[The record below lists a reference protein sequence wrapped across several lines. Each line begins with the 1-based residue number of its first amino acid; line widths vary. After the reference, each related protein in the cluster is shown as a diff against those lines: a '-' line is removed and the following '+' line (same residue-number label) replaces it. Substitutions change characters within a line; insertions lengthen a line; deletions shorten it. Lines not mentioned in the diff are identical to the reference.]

1 VRLSGEFTK
10 NGDDAN
16 VPLQGFVVEALKAM
30 RARRSAM
37 RLRRGVGPV
46 HETEHVF
53 KLPSKIAEI
62 VRKDAAFAGLI
73 PQKGATSRRV
83 DFHALR
89 KSCARILIELNVHP
103 KVIQQTL
110 RHADIRLTMDLYGE
124 LGEDDL
130 FRELPGKFP
139 VPKMFAASA
148 ETTAGD
154 AASA

>member
-1 VRLSGEFTK
+1 
-10 NGDDAN
+10 
-16 VPLQGFVVEALKAM
+16 M
-30 RARRSAM
+30 RARRSRAQV
-37 RLRRGVGPV
+37 RRDIGPV
-46 HETEHVF
+46 LETDVVF
-53 KLPSKIAEI
+53 RLNTKMAKI

-73 PQKGATSRRV
+73 PQRSATSRRV
-83 DFHALR
+83 DFHCLR

-139 VPKMFAASA
+139 VPRMFAKTREGSPAPLVA
-148 ETTAGD
+148 NA
-154 AASA
+154 